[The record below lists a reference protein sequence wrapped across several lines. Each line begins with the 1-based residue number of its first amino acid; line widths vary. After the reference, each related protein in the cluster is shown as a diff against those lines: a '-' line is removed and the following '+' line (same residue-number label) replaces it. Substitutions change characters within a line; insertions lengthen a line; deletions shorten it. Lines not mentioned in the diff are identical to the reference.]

1 MKDTTLRE
9 KLLII
14 GGGMAG
20 VKLVE
25 ELVAQGDNLSRIT
38 IVGDEGRPGYNRVL
52 LSALL
57 AKDVS
62 EADIRLKDAAWY
74 AEHSVTLITGDAVT
88 SVDLAAKTA
97 TLASGQSLG
106 FDRVVFATGSSP
118 IRLPLPGSDLP
129 GVIAFRDLNDVAS
142 MERAAA
148 DGKRIAVIGG
158 GLLGIEAA
166 YGLAKLGAD
175 VSLIHVMDSLMERQL
190 DGPAAAILKREIE
203 RKGVKVL
210 LARSSRAITG
220 EGKVEALEFND
231 GTALACDMVVFAV
244 GIRPSVALAKAA
256 GVAVNRGIVVNDAL
270 QADQDGVYALGEC
283 AEHQG
288 NVYGLVEPAYQ
299 QAKVLAAHLVG
310 APASYRGTLL
320 ATNLKVSGVPVFSA
334 GDFMGGEGT
343 EAIVASDPRQG
354 FYKKLVLKGGA
365 LTGVVLI
372 GDADDAL
379 WYLDLMRRG
388 VDVSALRRSLAFGPA
403 YVSAPA
409 LAALAATVALAA

>member
-1 MKDTTLRE
+1 
-9 KLLII
+9 
-14 GGGMAG
+14 MAG

-25 ELVAQGDNLSRIT
+25 ELVATCPAHFAIT
-38 IVGDEGRPGYNRVL
+38 LVGEEARPGYNRVL

-57 AKDVS
+57 ARDVS
-62 EADIRLKDAAWY
+62 EADIRLKDASWY
-74 AEHSVTLITGDAVT
+74 AAQGVTLITGDAVT
-88 SVDLAAKTA
+88 SVDVTA
-97 TLASGQSLG
+97 QTAVVASGRKLT

-129 GVIAFRDLNDVAS
+129 GVIAFRDLEDVSAL
-142 MERAAA
+142 ERAAA
-148 DGKRIAVIGG
+148 DGQRIAVIGG

-166 YGLAKLGAD
+166 YGLAKRGAD

-190 DGPAAAILKREIE
+190 DGPAAAILKRAIE

-210 LARSSRAITG
+210 LAKSSRAITG
-220 EGKVEALEFND
+220 GAKVEALEFND

-244 GIRPSVALAKAA
+244 GIRPNMALAKAA
-256 GVAVNRGIVVNDAL
+256 GVAVNRGIVVDDAL
-270 QADQDGVYALGEC
+270 QAAYRGVYALGEC

-288 NVYGLVEPAYQ
+288 HVYGLVEPAYQ
-299 QAKVLAAHLVG
+299 QAKVLAAHLAG
-310 APASYRGTLL
+310 APAAYGGTLL

-365 LTGVVLI
+365 LVGVVLI

-388 VDVSALRRSLAFGPA
+388 VDVTALRRSLVFGPA
-403 YVSAPA
+403 YVPA
-409 LAALAATVALAA
+409 AVLAALAA